1 MATKM
6 KKILV
11 MMLVLL
17 IGWVVV
23 VPDVF
28 VLSGFDEVN
37 DKEIAFK
44 DSNDLDG
51 VEFAAQEMVTHNS
64 VRPVNENRAA
74 TSSAGDK
81 VLMSG
86 MVLLMALSL
95 IVVYAVERKKYV

>member
-1 MATKM
+1 M

-11 MMLVLL
+11 MIFVLF
-17 IGWVVV
+17 IGSVVV
-23 VPDVF
+23 VPHVF
-28 VLSGFDEVN
+28 AQTGFNEVN
-37 DKEIAFK
+37 DQEIAFK
-44 DSNDLDG
+44 DSNHLDG

-64 VRPVNENRAA
+64 VRPVNESRAA

-95 IVVYAVERKKYV
+95 IVVYAVERKKIRMK